1 MVSEETLV
9 LLEAP
14 PGPGTGVEAGE
25 PHGYALAETFQ
36 RGKRQERKVSPP
48 SLCPLFLSL
57 PTSSFPPSFLPLC
70 LLLPPLPSPLPLFPP
85 LLLSLHPALPL
96 SVPSPEA
103 SAPAPAAPSPSPQPP
118 NPSVSAHWLVGR
130 SSLSD
135 PDSPLSLGRLRGS
148 VRLLPVLPPPCPPRG
163 PQLLGVATGMTG
175 PWTRPP
181 AAGLLPPTPERK
193 LRGPKRV
200 WSMHDARHT
209 RSTVIL
215 NMEGDMITMTMEG
228 TT

>member
-48 SLCPLFLSL
+48 SLCPLFFSL

-148 VRLLPVLPPPCPPRG
+148 VRLLPVLPPPCPPPGTAAARSG
-163 PQLLGVATGMTG
+163 HGDDRTLDETPCS
-175 PWTRPP
+175 WPP
-181 AAGLLPPTPERK
+181 ASHAREKAERPQK
-193 LRGPKRV
+193 SV
-200 WSMHDARHT
+200 VYA
-209 RSTVIL
+209 
-215 NMEGDMITMTMEG
+215 
-228 TT
+228 